1 MHYYSLVYR
10 VYSVARIIPCF
21 CSATHTHTAKYIW
34 KCSCIF
40 GKNTRLSYPMR
51 STALSFIFRFLL
63 GFFFISHSF
72 PVLDLQ
78 MTDVSAIL
86 GIALI
91 GVGAASAVYGVIL
104 CYTTKVRK
112 CAATTTMPKSYGIV
126 HTPTKIAWKQTYREE
141 SYKLWGYTKKGL
153 WVN

>member
-1 MHYYSLVYR
+1 
-10 VYSVARIIPCF
+10 
-21 CSATHTHTAKYIW
+21 
-34 KCSCIF
+34 
-40 GKNTRLSYPMR
+40 MR

-112 CAATTTMPKSYGIV
+112 CAATTTQRWYHAK
-126 HTPTKIAWKQTYREE
+126 
-141 SYKLWGYTKKGL
+141 KLWYCAHTDQNCVETNL
-153 WVN
+153 